1 MKRSK
6 VVLIIMV
13 IFILICLILN
23 ISYNKICLS
32 SDTNINQNDYI
43 FSPPWD
49 YNKYYLYPVTYI
61 DHNKLLKD
69 QKDRTFGAV
78 DLYYFKNKN
87 MPNKYPENRYGDGG
101 IEILA
106 ANGGKVFINL
116 YYVKT
121 PENTSDINWP
131 RLNIINNNIDDKD
144 IPFTSFKFN
153 KGNKTYY
160 IDMELGV
167 KKEDIAIKTY
177 YVHLKI
183 DLRFFSNIKNELK
196 EEILYFY
203 NNLEFSN
210 NEDYKEIK
218 TGVEV
223 KEGEI
228 LGYMDKYGN
237 AYCPH
242 LHFCVYH
249 NDFINLKEKEVKFK
263 FKINGIDYVQKIFD
277 QDKENLN
284 EEDNHYY
291 YPSMP
296 RIPYDLSIS
305 SNYVGLF
312 KGNTLEITAKIRDI
326 NSNLGVANIPIY
338 CDDPLIQQCGLFG
351 KTNINGIIT
360 KTYNTVNVKAG
371 IYTFKFYSYDYISE
385 PLYYTIA
392 INNFYNNY
400 YNYKNHLSSEN
411 TNIVLNNIKINLGAS
426 SSLSFYNKVYSIKTT
441 NSSIPKPTPFDV
453 RDSLYN
459 DILPFLDNWMRNYI
473 KNPANDIATAISI
486 SCYFP
491 EPVFSKAVCS
501 ASLTMVTNS
510 AIKNTVLTLINK
522 IIDSSNLS
530 DNEKNNVKEFL
541 TFSTSYFS
549 IIAADTNSPL
559 LPLSNFGSAWSCYG
573 AIVELIKNPLNPNQ
587 INELKLAAITKNN
600 RINTLADV
608 KNAAIPPPNFTP
620 K

>member
-167 KKEDIAIKTY
+167 KDKILKTY

-223 KEGEI
+223 KEGE
-228 LGYMDKYGN
+228 KVVV
-237 AYCPH
+237 YCPESQ
-242 LHFCVYH
+242 FSEATQ
-249 NDFINLKEKEVKFK
+249 NPRKEAELVLIKETDDECSVARAVVEKK
-263 FKINGIDYVQKIFD
+263 AVAEM
-277 QDKENLN
+277 EN
-284 EEDNHYY
+284 EVIE
-291 YPSMP
+291 
-296 RIPYDLSIS
+296 S
-305 SNYVGLF
+305 SPV
-312 KGNTLEITAKIRDI
+312 IR
-326 NSNLGVANIPIY
+326 SVH
-338 CDDPLIQQCGLFG
+338 QSESRRVCGLLE
-351 KTNINGIIT
+351 
-360 KTYNTVNVKAG
+360 
-371 IYTFKFYSYDYISE
+371 YSG
-385 PLYYTIA
+385 L
-392 INNFYNNY
+392 
-400 YNYKNHLSSEN
+400 EN
-411 TNIVLNNIKINLGAS
+411 RA
-426 SSLSFYNKVYSIKTT
+426 
-441 NSSIPKPTPFDV
+441 
-453 RDSLYN
+453 
-459 DILPFLDNWMRNYI
+459 
-473 KNPANDIATAISI
+473 
-486 SCYFP
+486 
-491 EPVFSKAVCS
+491 
-501 ASLTMVTNS
+501 
-510 AIKNTVLTLINK
+510 
-522 IIDSSNLS
+522 
-530 DNEKNNVKEFL
+530 
-541 TFSTSYFS
+541 
-549 IIAADTNSPL
+549 
-559 LPLSNFGSAWSCYG
+559 
-573 AIVELIKNPLNPNQ
+573 
-587 INELKLAAITKNN
+587 
-600 RINTLADV
+600 
-608 KNAAIPPPNFTP
+608 
-620 K
+620 